1 MACFAACYSVATV
14 GALNTSTL
22 IAVVDDDE
30 SVRTA
35 IRGVLESVGFNVMP
49 FASAEEFLA
58 WQNGSFACLISDVR
72 MPGIDGLELQR
83 RLARKGSDIPI
94 IFVSGYG
101 SEHSRSSA
109 LSAGAIGF
117 LDKPFD
123 DDALIELVQ
132 SALRS

>member
-1 MACFAACYSVATV
+1 M
-14 GALNTSTL
+14 

-58 WQNGSFACLISDVR
+58 RQDGSFACLISDVK

-101 SEHSRSSA
+101 SELSRSSA

-123 DDALIELVQ
+123 DNALIELVQ

>member
-1 MACFAACYSVATV
+1 M

-58 WQNGSFACLISDVR
+58 WQNGSFACLISDVK

-83 RLARKGSDIPI
+83 RLAREGSDIPI

-101 SEHSRSSA
+101 SEHSRTCA